1 MNQLRNLPWNQ
12 REFHHRLFAGPLLS
26 LALLVTSSFALP
38 GEAQETSVGEL
49 KDRIFAVVDEDPI
62 LASDIDRVIALGL
75 AERRVDEQ
83 GEPLEDKTTF
93 RRRALDAVIEQRLRF
108 HAVEEIGFERVP
120 PATVEAE
127 VAKLQARFEDE
138 EALGAQLAAVGL
150 DDQSLR
156 QLLTRQLMVLTFI
169 EERLGP
175 RIFIRLEEVQGYY
188 QDVLVPQME
197 ASGEAQIPPMEAVR
211 EQIRVVL
218 REQRLNEEILRW
230 TEELRSQADVQLFL
244 DSPPGDLPPVVDVLE

>member
-1 MNQLRNLPWNQ
+1 MKQWWHVPRISFLLGC
-12 REFHHRLFAGPLLS
+12 AGPLWS
-26 LALLVTSSFALP
+26 LAWLVTFLTSLPCEAL
-38 GEAQETSVGEL
+38 EDSVGEL

-75 AERRVDEQ
+75 AEPRVDEQ

-108 HAVEEIGFERVP
+108 HAVEEVGFERVP
-120 PATVEAE
+120 TATVDAE
-127 VAKLQARFEDE
+127 VEKLQARFEDE
-138 EALGAQLAAVGL
+138 DAFRRQIASVGL
-150 DDQSLR
+150 DEQSLR

-175 RIFIRLEEVQGYY
+175 RIFIRLEEIQGYY
-188 QDVLVPQME
+188 QDVLVPQLE
-197 ASGEAQIPPMEAVR
+197 GSGDAPVPPMEAVR
-211 EQIRVVL
+211 EQIRDVL
-218 REQRLNEEILRW
+218 REQRLNEEILSW

-244 DSPPGDLPPVVDVLE
+244 DAPPGDLPPVVDVIE